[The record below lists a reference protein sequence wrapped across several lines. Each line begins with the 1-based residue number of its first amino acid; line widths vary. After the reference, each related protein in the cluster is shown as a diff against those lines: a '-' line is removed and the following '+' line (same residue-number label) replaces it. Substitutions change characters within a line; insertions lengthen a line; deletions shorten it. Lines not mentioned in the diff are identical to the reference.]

1 MIKITFLDGNQG
13 EYKKGVTPKEIAE
26 SISNNL
32 RKSAV
37 GALYNGELVELN
49 RPLLIDGSLKILKES
64 DEESFYL
71 LNHSS
76 AHLMAEAIKEL
87 YPNAKFGVGPAISEG
102 FYYDVDFEE
111 KISVDDLPKI
121 EEKMRELSSNN
132 SPIVRKE
139 VSYQEALKLFKND
152 PYKLELIKELKGQVI
167 TTHSQGNFTDLC
179 RGGHVEHTG
188 LIKHFKLLSVAGAYF
203 KGDSN
208 NKMLTRIYG
217 VSFYNEKDLKKHL
230 VMLEERKERD
240 HRKLGKE
247 LGIFMLSKEAGQGLP
262 FWLKNGATVRRIVE
276 RYIVD
281 KEISL
286 GYDHVYTPI
295 LADKELYVTSGHWD
309 HYQDSM
315 FPPMEMGEETV
326 VIRPMNCPHHMLIYK
341 ENMHSYKD
349 LPIRIAELGMM
360 HRYEKSGALTG
371 LHRVREMTLNDAH
384 IFVRPDQI
392 KDEFR
397 RVLNL
402 LVDVYKDFNITEYK
416 FRLSYRDKDNKEK
429 YFDDDEMW
437 NNAERELKAVM
448 DSFGLPYVEAIG
460 EAAFYGPKLDVQ
472 VKTALG
478 SEETLSTIQLDFLLP
493 RRFEL
498 TYVGEDGKNDNTP
511 VVIHRGIVSTM
522 ERFVAYLLEEYKGV
536 FPLWLAPV
544 QAVLIPVNLEIHEAH
559 VLKVL
564 DKLRVKGF
572 RVEADLTE
580 ETLSKKIR
588 NHQTMKIPYQLV
600 FGDNE
605 VKDNTITYREYG
617 SKKQFTVSLDEFIK
631 LLEERIIKKI

>member
-1 MIKITFLDGNQG
+1 MIKITFLDGNQA
-13 EYKKGVTPKEIAE
+13 EYKKGITPKEIAE
-26 SISNNL
+26 SLSNNL

-37 GALYNGELVELN
+37 GALYNGELVELS

-64 DEESFYL
+64 DVESFYL

-76 AHLMAEAIKEL
+76 AHLMAEAIKTL
-87 YPNAKFGVGPAISEG
+87 YPKAKFGVGPAISEG

-111 KISVDDLPKI
+111 KISADDLIKI
-121 EEKMRELSSNN
+121 EDKMRELSLNN
-132 SPIVRKE
+132 SPIVRCE
-139 VSYQEALKLFKND
+139 VSYEEALKLFKHD
-152 PYKLELIKELKGQVI
+152 PYKLELIKDLEDQVI
-167 TTHSQGNFTDLC
+167 TTYTQGAFTDLC

-188 LIKHFKLLSVAGAYF
+188 LIKHFKLLSIAGAYF
-203 KGDSN
+203 RGDSN
-208 NKMLTRIYG
+208 NKMLTRVYG

-230 VMLEERKERD
+230 QMLEERKERD

-247 LGIFMLSKEAGQGLP
+247 LGIFMLSNEAGQGLP

-315 FPPMEMGEETV
+315 FPSMIMGEETV

-392 KDEFR
+392 KDEFK

-402 LVDVYKDFNITEYK
+402 LLDVYEDFNITEYK

-429 YFDDDEMW
+429 YFDDDKMW
-437 NNAERELKAVM
+437 DDAERELKSVM
-448 DSFGLPYVEAIG
+448 DSIGLPYVEAYG

-536 FPLWLAPV
+536 FPLWLAPT
-544 QAVLIPVNLEIHEAH
+544 QAVLIPVNLEIHEEH
-559 VLKVL
+559 VVKVL
-564 DKLRVKGF
+564 NKLRTKGF
-572 RVEADLTE
+572 RVEVDLTE

-605 VKDNTITYREYG
+605 VRENTITYRCYG
-617 SKKQFTVSLDEFIK
+617 SKKQHTVKFDEFIE
-631 LLEERIIKKI
+631 LLEERINKKI